1 MRDPGSSGTR
11 VPVLRVSELN
21 RLLRT
26 CLEADVPEVWVAGE
40 ISNLR
45 VPSSGHC
52 YFRLKDEEGQLAA
65 VMFRSAARQLRVA
78 PKDGMAVL
86 AHGRVSIYE
95 ARGDL
100 QLYVDALEP
109 RGLGSAQVALEELK
123 RRLAAEGLFAV
134 ERKRE
139 LPRWPRRVGVV
150 TALTGAAVHDI
161 VTTLRGRLP
170 GVRIVVCP
178 VRVQGQQAGGEIVTA
193 IGDLAVE
200 PEVDV
205 IIVGRG
211 GGSIEDLWAFNE
223 ERVARAIAA
232 SPVPV
237 VSAVGH
243 EIDVTLAD
251 LAADCRAA
259 TPTAAAAL
267 VVPDGSQLQHHLTR
281 RAESLAVALRLQLRR
296 RRERVAALG
305 RLLRD
310 PRRTL
315 QRQRLRIDE
324 LGERGSRAVR
334 TSLRA
339 ARARVVAAAE
349 RLHALSPLAVLE
361 RGYAIARRVP
371 DGRVVRSAIEIAA
384 GDRLDL
390 VFRAGTARVQVEAV
404 TRGTNEEES

>member
-52 YFRLKDEEGQLAA
+52 YFRLKDEDGQLAA

-78 PKDGMAVL
+78 PKDGLAVL

-361 RGYAIARRVP
+361 RGVL
-371 DGRVVRSAIEIAA
+371 
-384 GDRLDL
+384 DR
-390 VFRAGTARVQVEAV
+390 
-404 TRGTNEEES
+404 

>member
-1 MRDPGSSGTR
+1 MREPVATGTR
-11 VPVLRVSELN
+11 VPVLRVSDLN

-26 CLEADVPEVWVAGE
+26 CLEAEVPAVWVAGE

-45 VPSSGHC
+45 VPSSGHS
-52 YFRLKDEEGQLAA
+52 YFRLKDEGGQIAA
-65 VMFRSAARQLRVA
+65 VMFRSAARQLRFA
-78 PKDGMAVL
+78 PEDGMAVL
-86 AHGRVSIYE
+86 AHGRVSLYE

-109 RGLGSAQVALEELK
+109 RGVGSAQLALEQLK
-123 RRLAAEGLFAV
+123 RRLAEEGLFAV

-161 VTTLRGRLP
+161 VTTLRGRLR
-170 GVRIVVCP
+170 GVRIAVRP

-193 IGDLAVE
+193 LADLAAE
-200 PEVDV
+200 PGIDV

-259 TPTAAAAL
+259 TPTAAATL
-267 VVPDGSQLQHHLTR
+267 VVPDGRLLQQQLSR
-281 RAESLAVALRLQLRR
+281 RTEALIGALRLLVRR

-305 RLLRD
+305 RLVRD
-310 PRRTL
+310 PRQTL
-315 QRQRLRIDE
+315 QRQRQRIDE
-324 LGERGSRAVR
+324 LGERGTRAVR
-334 TSLRA
+334 AVLRA
-339 ARARVVAAAE
+339 SRAAVAAAGE

-371 DGRVVRSAIEIAA
+371 DGAVVRANAEIAV
-384 GDRLDL
+384 GDELEL
-390 VFRAGTARVQVEAV
+390 VFRAGGARVRVEAI
-404 TRGTNEEES
+404 TPARDEETK